1 MKLRKTI
8 KTILD
13 YLLSTWRGL
22 RWMDVAFTIVTL
34 AVTII
39 LVVMPT
45 GYEKK
50 SDKALRVKVLVLSTR
65 DDEVHNYGVVKQGE
79 QTARVRVLGGKY
91 LDQEFEAVNL
101 LYGKPE
107 LDKMYRPGDRA
118 LAVIDVSEDGKNPA
132 AVTLTD
138 YYRLDW
144 EFGLIAVF
152 FLLLLL
158 FSGWTGLKSGVSFA
172 FSAIATWKLL
182 IPALLA
188 GSSPIVASLGT
199 VTILTAVIV
208 FLVAGFTKTG
218 LAAFLGSLL
227 GTAASAILALLV
239 SGPYHLNG
247 SVRPFSETLRFGGF
261 EHLDITQ
268 LFLAG
273 TILAS
278 SGALMD
284 LAIDI
289 SAALEEVHIKRP
301 DLSFKALALSGLSV
315 SRKVTSTMF
324 TTLILA
330 YTGSY
335 TSLLMV
341 FMAQGVPMANFFNV
355 SYVSSEIFQTMIG
368 TFGLLSIA
376 PFTALIGAALFARE
390 KVPAEKSKLVQ
401 ETEDRAER
409 NVPA

>member
-1 MKLRKTI
+1 MKLLRTI
-8 KTILD
+8 FD
-13 YLLSTWRGL
+13 YFRSIWGRP
-22 RWMDVAFTIVTL
+22 RWMDVAFTIVILGLTILL
-34 AVTII
+34 A
-39 LVVMPT
+39 LLPT

-65 DDEVHNYGVVKQGE
+65 DDEVHNYGVVMQGE
-79 QTARVRVLGGKY
+79 QTASVRVLGGEFAG
-91 LDQEFEAVNL
+91 QEFEAVNI

-107 LDKMYRPGDRA
+107 LDKMYRPGDHA
-118 LAVIDVSEDGKNPA
+118 LAVIDLSEDGKHPV

-138 YYRLDW
+138 YYRLDL
-144 EFGLIAVF
+144 EFSLIAVF

-158 FSGWTGLKSGVSFA
+158 FGGWTGLKSGVSFA
-172 FSAIATWKLL
+172 FSAIAIWKLF

-188 GSSPIVASLGT
+188 GTSPIVASLST
-199 VTILTAVIV
+199 VMILTAVII

-227 GTAASAILALLV
+227 GIATSA
-239 SGPYHLNG
+239 
-247 SVRPFSETLRFGGF
+247 
-261 EHLDITQ
+261 
-268 LFLAG
+268 
-273 TILAS
+273 ILAS

-301 DLSFKALALSGLSV
+301 NLSFKALALSGLSV

-341 FMAQGVPMANFFNV
+341 FMAQGVPMANFFNI
-355 SYVSSEIFQTMIG
+355 SYVSSEIFHTMIG
-368 TFGLLSIA
+368 TFGLLFIA
-376 PFTALIGAALFARE
+376 PFTALVGAALFSRDKISAQ
-390 KVPAEKSKLVQ
+390 KLQLVQ
-401 ETEDRAER
+401 VTDNYKAKEQSSH
-409 NVPA
+409 